1 MIKIIVDTSTSML
14 ELGKRDSLEII
25 LKSII
30 DDFES
35 KNIEYKIIDFEN
47 NSIQFNDIVFET
59 KNLNIDLIDE
69 NSILLSDGLFEVKEI
84 KKGKALAIG
93 IDSNIDNL
101 SQLCEEVY
109 DIDEIM
115 ELLDL
120 YQKEENDE
128 W

>member
-30 DDFES
+30 DDFEI

>member
-1 MIKIIVDTSTSML
+1 MIRIIVDTSTSML

-30 DDFES
+30 DDFEA
-35 KNIEYKIIDFEN
+35 KNIEYKVIDFEN
-47 NSIQFNDIVFET
+47 NPIQFNNIVFEN
-59 KNLNIDLIDE
+59 KNIDFDLIDE

-93 IDSNIDNL
+93 IDSDIDNL
-101 SQLCEEVY
+101 SLLCKEVY
-109 DIDEIM
+109 EIDEIM